1 VKLVIL
7 DDETIWQFVNPTQ
20 LSFGGYFPSKI
31 RIFSPET
38 PQLNILWSCINVGCL
53 CCTGHY
59 STDICIVIKTNERLE
74 PFLSATR
81 QGIHTISQNSEF
93 RVKIDRYTSICITFG
108 TRSDLFN
115 GRIIRVLYCTVLYC
129 TVLYYTV
136 LYCTV
141 LYCTI
146 FVGIPSFCSSSTR

>member
-1 VKLVIL
+1 MAICQSDSIKLR
-7 DDETIWQFVNPTQ
+7 W
-20 LSFGGYFPSKI
+20 
-31 RIFSPET
+31 IFSFKNKNIFSRNATVKHFMKLYKCWLFVLYRPL
-38 PQLNILWSCINVGCL
+38 LNR
-53 CCTGHY
+53 Y
-59 STDICIVIKTNERLE
+59 MYVIKTNERLE
-74 PFLSATR
+74 TFLSATR

-115 GRIIRVLYCTVLYC
+115 GRSIRVLYC
-129 TVLYYTV
+129 TV